1 MPEEPIT
8 ASDYSPEM
16 LTLVR
21 QTCLYVATV
30 LGNLLEDLVIV
41 GGLVPTLLIDQES
54 LSAGAE
60 PHVGTRDLDLGLAL
74 ALLEEGRYHE
84 VAQRLRQAGFS
95 QDLNERGNP
104 TRQRWKV
111 GSPARVTVDFLIQ
124 PSLPSDRAGR
134 VRDIEPDLAAFITP
148 GLHLA
153 FRDREQV
160 TLSGPTILGEQATR
174 QVWVC
179 GPGAYVVLKALAVK
193 GRGKFKDAYD
203 LYYFVRNYGGGVAD
217 VAARL
222 KPLLDDETAREA
234 VDILQ
239 EEFLAE
245 DRIGPVR
252 VALFLSAGPEE
263 EVRADVVGFIH
274 LLLAELAV

>member
-30 LGNLLEDLVIV
+30 LGDLLEDLVIV

-60 PHVGTRDLDLGLAL
+60 SHVGTRDLDLGLAL
-74 ALLEEGRYHE
+74 VLLEEGRYHE
-84 VAQRLRQAGFS
+84 MAQRLRQAGFS

-104 TRQRWKV
+104 TRQRWKID
-111 GSPARVTVDFLIQ
+111 SPAKVTVDFLIQ
-124 PSLPSDRAGR
+124 PSLPGDRAGT
-134 VRDIEPDLAAFITP
+134 VRDIEPDLAAFIAP

-160 TLSGPTILGEQATR
+160 TLSGLTILGEQATR
-174 QVWVC
+174 QAWVC

-203 LYYFVRNYGGGVAD
+203 LYYLVRNYGRGVAD

-222 KPLLDDETAREA
+222 KPLLDDEKAREA

-239 EEFLAE
+239 EEFQAE
-245 DRIGPVR
+245 DRIGPMR
-252 VALFLSAGPEE
+252 VALFLTAGPEE
-263 EVRADVVGFIH
+263 EIRADVVGFIR
-274 LLLAELAV
+274 LLLAELTP